1 MPELDQSGAAT
12 EASADAP
19 SGTAQ
24 MPDLDAIV
32 SRIAAESDKRFQGF
46 QSMIDRKLGDVTRQ
60 FDAKLKTVGLS
71 QEEREQLE
79 AETEAQEIQRLRQEN
94 TLLQLRKDKPDAVDF
109 FMEVM
114 SAESLENQLAII
126 EEHLGKKAAAQVEQA
141 VNEANEADN
150 SSTETPEIDRNN
162 PARQKGTSLAGA
174 LQGQEMTDEL
184 AETILKSGSKGI
196 LHRLRL
202 GNQG

>member
-1 MPELDQSGAAT
+1 MAELDQSGT
-12 EASADAP
+12 TPEASAEAP
-19 SGTAQ
+19 SGEAQ
-24 MPDLDAIV
+24 TPDLDAIV

-46 QSMIDRKLGDVTRQ
+46 QSMIDRKLGDVSRQ

-114 SAESLENQLAII
+114 GADSLENQLAII

-141 VNEANEADN
+141 VNEANEAA
-150 SSTETPEIDRNN
+150 SGSTETPEIDRNN
-162 PARQKGTSLAGA
+162 PARSKGASLAGA
-174 LQGQEMTDEL
+174 LQGQDMTDEMAEAIL
-184 AETILKSGSKGI
+184 ASGSKGI
-196 LHRLRL
+196 LSRLRR